1 MRFSLRFIIPL
12 ALVLAAVAYGVV
24 PLVDKLTLKWFSR
37 DIDMRAQLIAATI
50 DEPLAALMRAKDKT
64 KIAALFGRVTQD
76 ERLFALGLCD
86 VAGAL
91 LYKTQTFAR
100 PVGCQFLE
108 YGNTILELPEGA
120 LHVAAHTV
128 RDESGVLGKLVLVHD
143 MGFVQRRSEDTK
155 RYVFYLFAGLGVLI
169 SFITVLIAQ
178 VSWRGWVS
186 GLRALSKGEGLIRPL
201 SYFATSPELKP
212 IVKDL
217 RELIRDIETDRR
229 ARDEDRI
236 GWAPEALKE
245 ILHRELAGEEIL
257 VVSNREP
264 YIHVRRGDEIDV
276 QLPAS
281 GVVTALE
288 PVMRACSGTWI
299 AHGGGNADRDV
310 VDKHDR
316 IQVPPNEPTYTLRR
330 VWLSQ
335 AEEDGYYYGFANEG
349 LWPLCHIAHVRPVF
363 RSADWQH
370 YVAVNKKFADA
381 VVQEA
386 KSDDPV
392 VLVQDYHFALLPKM
406 IRERLPNATII
417 TFWHIPWPNP
427 EAFAICP
434 WREELLAGLLGSSII
449 GFHTRFHCNNFV
461 DTVDRVLECRVDR
474 ENSTLSYHGA
484 LTAVNHY
491 PISIEW
497 PSRWLAQQ
505 KPVPECRVAIRKR
518 HAMPP
523 ERRIGVGVDR
533 LDYTKGIL
541 ERLLAVERLLEMES
555 RWVGKFTF
563 IQIGAPTRSSIE
575 QYQRFESEVRAVTL
589 RVNQRFGYA
598 GYEPICLLLKHHDPA
613 QVYEYYRGADFCC
626 VTSLHDGMNLVA
638 KEFVSARDDERGVL
652 ILSQFTGAARELPEA
667 LIVNPYNVDQCAA
680 AMNLALDMD
689 EMEQR
694 DRMRSMR
701 GLLQEFNIYRWA
713 GRMLIDA
720 ARMRQRNRLSQ
731 RLHDSAPPGT
741 NFTL

>member
-1 MRFSLRFIIPL
+1 MRYSLRFIIPL
-12 ALVLAAVAYGVV
+12 AMVLAAVAYGVV

-37 DIDMRAQLIAATI
+37 DIDIRAQLIATTI
-50 DEPLAALMRAKDKT
+50 DDPLASLMRAKDKA

-76 ERLFALGLCD
+76 ERLFALSLCD
-86 VAGAL
+86 VSGAV
-91 LYKTQTFAR
+91 LYKTQTFTSA
-100 PVGCQFLE
+100 VGCQFVE
-108 YGNTILELPEGA
+108 HGNTILELPEGA
-120 LHVAAHTV
+120 LHVAAYTV
-128 RDESGVLGKLVLVHD
+128 RDEGGVLGKLVLVHD
-143 MGFVQRRSEDTK
+143 MSFVQRRSEDTK
-155 RYVFYLFAGLGVLI
+155 RYVFYLFAGLGVVI

-201 SYFATSPELKP
+201 SHFATSPELKP

-229 ARDEDRI
+229 TRDEDRI
-236 GWAPEALKE
+236 SWTPEALKE
-245 ILHRELAGEEIL
+245 ILHRELAGEDVL

-264 YIHVRRGDEIDV
+264 YIHVRRHDEIDV

-288 PVMRACSGTWI
+288 PIMRACSGTWV
-299 AHGGGNADRDV
+299 AHGGGNADHEV

-316 IQVPPNEPTYTLRR
+316 IKVPPHEPAYSLRR
-330 VWLSQ
+330 VWLSK
-335 AEEDGYYYGFANEG
+335 AEEKGYYYGFANEG

-363 RSADWQH
+363 RSADWQQ

-386 KSDDPV
+386 QADDPV
-392 VLVQDYHFALLPKM
+392 ILVQDYHFALLPKM
-406 IRERLPNATII
+406 LHERLPQATII

-427 EAFAICP
+427 EAFGICP

-461 DTVDRVLECRVDR
+461 DTVDRFLECRVDR
-474 ENSTLSYHGA
+474 ETSTLSYQGA

-491 PISIEW
+491 PISIEF

-505 KPVPECRVAIRKR
+505 KPVQECRVVI
-518 HAMPP
+518 HQLHSMPP
-523 ERRIGVGVDR
+523 EHRIGIGVDR

-575 QYQRFESEVRAVTL
+575 QYQRFEEEVRALVQ
-589 RVNQRFGYA
+589 RINHRFGHD
-598 GYEPICLLLKHHDPA
+598 GYQPIILLLEHHDP
-613 QVYEYYRGADFCC
+613 VKIYEYYRGADFCC

-701 GLLQEFNIYRWA
+701 GLLREFNIYRWA

-720 ARMRQRNRLSQ
+720 ARMRQRNRLTQ
-731 RLHDSAPPGT
+731 RLHENVPPGLGT
-741 NFTL
+741 TR